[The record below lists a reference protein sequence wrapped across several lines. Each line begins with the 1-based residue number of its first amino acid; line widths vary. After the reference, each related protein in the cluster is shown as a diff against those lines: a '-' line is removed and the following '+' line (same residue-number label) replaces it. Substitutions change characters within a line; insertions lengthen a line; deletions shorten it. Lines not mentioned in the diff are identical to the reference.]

1 MKRLGRA
8 ILTVILCIFLVG
20 SGICGAY
27 GVFGGVTTAVAGRGQ
42 ESLVYSLVF
51 FVPAA
56 LGLAIAWGC
65 WKRIGALWRKPPS
78 GAQ

>member
-8 ILTVILCIFLVG
+8 LLTVILCICLVG

-27 GVFGGVTTAVAGRGQ
+27 GVFGGAMTAVAGRGQ
-42 ESLVYSLVF
+42 ESLAYALVF

-56 LGLAIAWGC
+56 IGLAIAWGC
-65 WKRIGALWRKPPS
+65 WKLIGALWRKPPS
-78 GAQ
+78 DAP